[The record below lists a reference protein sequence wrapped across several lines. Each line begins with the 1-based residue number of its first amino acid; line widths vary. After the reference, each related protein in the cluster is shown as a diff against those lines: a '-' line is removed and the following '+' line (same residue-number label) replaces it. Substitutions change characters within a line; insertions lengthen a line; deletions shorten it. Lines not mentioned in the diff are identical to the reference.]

1 MKLSSGFEGSNVWHD
16 WGHACREELANALER
31 RLSAPPAQSPARGP
45 QTGRQAGR
53 QADRR
58 AGKQAGRQADRQAG
72 RKTDRQAR
80 RDWAAGYIDCFM
92 LHRHVIDVQVQHRL
106 STVLHYG
113 RD

>member
-1 MKLSSGFEGSNVWHD
+1 MCGTIGVMHVARSLQTRLRGASQPRPLSLRQE
-16 WGHACREELANALER
+16 
-31 RLSAPPAQSPARGP
+31 AR
-45 QTGRQAGR
+45 RQAGR
-53 QADRR
+53 QAGRR